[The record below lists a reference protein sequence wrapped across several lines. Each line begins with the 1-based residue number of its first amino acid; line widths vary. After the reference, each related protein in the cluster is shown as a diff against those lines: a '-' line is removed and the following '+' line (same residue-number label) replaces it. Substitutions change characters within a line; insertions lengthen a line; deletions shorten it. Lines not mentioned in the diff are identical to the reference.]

1 MYKGAYEPGIWF
13 DAAASS
19 NETNLADS
27 LVGFIAI
34 SSFSTIFSTIQEW
47 YIKI

>member
-1 MYKGAYEPGIWF
+1 MYRGAYEPVWF

-27 LVGFIAI
+27 LVRFIAI
-34 SSFSTIFSTIQEW
+34 SSFSTIFSTIQV
-47 YIKI
+47 